1 MRGLDQYKNMKK
13 KKEILEDLRPEE
25 HVIFVARHHWW
36 WLLERIIGL
45 LILFFVPFFFFPIL
59 APFLPAAGTSVSIP
73 PGLLL
78 FFGSLWALIL
88 WQVFFAKWTD
98 FYYDT
103 WIITNWRIVDI
114 DQRGLWNRDVA
125 TLFDLDYIQDIST
138 RTDSVIANLL
148 GFGDIKVQTAAAD
161 TEFKLQTV
169 KKPRKVEGIIRDA
182 QEEMINLK
190 TRHNL

>member
-1 MRGLDQYKNMKK
+1 MKPPK
-13 KKEILEDLRPEE
+13 YLEDLRPEE

-36 WLLERIIGL
+36 WLIERIIGI
-45 LILFFVPFFFFPIL
+45 LILFFIPFFFIPIL
-59 APFLPAAGTSVSIP
+59 NIFLTAGGGPIEIPAGF
-73 PGLLL
+73 G
-78 FFGSLWALIL
+78 FFFASLWSLIL
-88 WQVFFAKWTD
+88 WQMFFAKWTD

-161 TEFKLQTV
+161 TEFKLQSV
-169 KKPRKVEGIIRDA
+169 SNPRKVEKIIRDA
-182 QEEMINLK
+182 QEKMINLK